1 MLTKAF
7 GKEKSSMAD
16 TKDVYKDLYD
26 DSDWDE
32 SYLESSSLSEETR
45 EQFKKNIAERK
56 RFFRHMR
63 IRRRLFQIRFTIYS
77 IYVLYLF
84 FSNLFAGNFFLA
96 IGDCL
101 LVITVLFYVDALFEY
116 LNDFFLM

>member
-1 MLTKAF
+1 
-7 GKEKSSMAD
+7 MAD

-32 SYLESSSLSEETR
+32 SYLENGGLSEETKA
-45 EQFKKNIAERK
+45 QFRQNIAERK
-56 RFFRHMR
+56 RFFKHMR